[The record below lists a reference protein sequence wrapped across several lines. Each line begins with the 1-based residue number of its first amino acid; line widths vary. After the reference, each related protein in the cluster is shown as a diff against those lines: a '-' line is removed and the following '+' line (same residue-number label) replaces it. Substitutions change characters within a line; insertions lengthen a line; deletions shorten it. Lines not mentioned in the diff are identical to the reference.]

1 LSQGIGDPKRTCIV
15 GWSFGGYAALMGAIK
30 DPELYRCVASIA
42 GVTDLRALTW
52 QLKGYYGGAGTSDYT
67 LGTEADEL
75 RAGSPI
81 KSAKQLKAPVLMV
94 HGKAD
99 TQVEYDQSV
108 RMNRALD
115 ERQKHELVL
124 IEGGDHSLSRFEWRM
139 TLLTNLEAF
148 LAENLRQMV
157 VPVAN
162 CKFATRYHRFVLTCC
177 GSTHLQ
183 IRSTSLPSRLP

>member
-1 LSQGIGDPKRTCIV
+1 
-15 GWSFGGYAALMGAIK
+15 
-30 DPELYRCVASIA
+30 
-42 GVTDLRALTW
+42 
-52 QLKGYYGGAGTSDYT
+52 
-67 LGTEADEL
+67 
-75 RAGSPI
+75 
-81 KSAKQLKAPVLMV
+81 V

-148 LAENLRQMV
+148 LAENLR
-157 VPVAN
+157 
-162 CKFATRYHRFVLTCC
+162 
-177 GSTHLQ
+177 
-183 IRSTSLPSRLP
+183 